1 MAYNLFYITKLK
13 SEVMKTMKMNKVS
26 LFLAFGFFLIFL
38 NGNSQDI
45 RLSRQERKEVR
56 KAQMAANFYLID
68 SLLNAK
74 SFVLE
79 ADYLANKYGYM
90 IPVVSNLNFIKV
102 DGSNGIL
109 QTGSNTGIG
118 YNNVGGV
125 TTQGNIGD
133 WKLTKNLKS
142 MSFSLHFNLL
152 TNLGAFDILMT
163 VSSDN
168 HASATITA
176 NNPGRL
182 TWDGHLKTI
191 DNSRVYK
198 GRETF

>member
-1 MAYNLFYITKLK
+1 
-13 SEVMKTMKMNKVS
+13 MKTMKMNMVS
-26 LFLAFGFFLIFL
+26 LFLAFGFFWIFL

-68 SLLNAK
+68 SLLNAR

-109 QTGSNTGIG
+109 QTGSNTGFG

-125 TTQGNIGD
+125 TTQGNISD
-133 WKLTKNLKS
+133 WKITKNLKS
-142 MSFSLHFNLL
+142 MSFILHFNML

-191 DNSRVYK
+191 DNSRVFK